1 MKNYR
6 ITAKLLSPLMIQENR
21 QSDTCQSILYLPG
34 STLRGALAAK
44 FFLIRG
50 GPEHKDFRSLFL
62 DNSPRFPNLFPT
74 DEKGSVLSR
83 VLPMTSISCKRNSG
97 FRGKDKHGVRD
108 TLAASAASRIMQ
120 ASANENFWICPEC
133 GEDMKPFPGFW
144 NGNPGAPCKFE
155 PTTLYHR
162 HTGIDRDTGTVAPS
176 IFFVTQVMADFRKD
190 DKSEEY
196 HEQYLSGDMFISGE
210 QLEILETLIE
220 DSLFAGADRTRGL
233 GEIQL
238 SLEEI
243 PHPEVKLEDWN
254 EIFKAKLKSSMGNNM
269 PADALSG
276 IYFSIKLESHAILA
290 DKFLRPHSDIEEF
303 SSSDFKL
310 ILKMTKAQ
318 TVRGWQSAWNL
329 PKPDDLSVAMG
340 SVFLFQYNED
350 EPEKLEN
357 LLNEL
362 VISGIG
368 LRREEG
374 FGRISVCDD
383 LHIIDKE
390 VI

>member
-1 MKNYR
+1 M
-6 ITAKLLSPLMIQENR
+6 
-21 QSDTCQSILYLPG
+21 
-34 STLRGALAAK
+34 
-44 FFLIRG
+44 
-50 GPEHKDFRSLFL
+50 
-62 DNSPRFPNLFPT
+62 
-74 DEKGSVLSR
+74 
-83 VLPMTSISCKRNSG
+83 
-97 FRGKDKHGVRD
+97 
-108 TLAASAASRIMQ
+108 
-120 ASANENFWICPEC
+120 
-133 GEDMKPFPGFW
+133 
-144 NGNPGAPCKFE
+144 
-155 PTTLYHR
+155 
-162 HTGIDRDTGTVAPS
+162 
-176 IFFVTQVMADFRKD
+176 
-190 DKSEEY
+190 
-196 HEQYLSGDMFISGE
+196 
-210 QLEILETLIE
+210 
-220 DSLFAGADRTRGL
+220 
-233 GEIQL
+233 
-238 SLEEI
+238 
-243 PHPEVKLEDWN
+243 
-254 EIFKAKLKSSMGNNM
+254 
-269 PADALSG
+269 
-276 IYFSIKLESHAILA
+276 ESHAILA

-362 VISGIG
+362 AVNGIG